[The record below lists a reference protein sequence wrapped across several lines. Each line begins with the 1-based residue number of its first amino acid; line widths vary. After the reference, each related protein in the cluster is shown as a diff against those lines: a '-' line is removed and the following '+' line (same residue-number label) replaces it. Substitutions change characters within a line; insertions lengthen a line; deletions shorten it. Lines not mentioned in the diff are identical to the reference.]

1 MCRVAHPLLF
11 YGVSILQES
20 FGMFPVLCRFF
31 VSILCV
37 IVCKVCDSARK
48 MCVFAHFFRGGV
60 IAYPLIIRELLFWH
74 GFCSITFMKYV

>member
-20 FGMFPVLCRFF
+20 FGMFPVLCRFC
-31 VSILCV
+31 VSLCV
-37 IVCKVCDSARK
+37 RCAIPHAKCAYSHT
-48 MCVFAHFFRGGV
+48 FSGGGV

-74 GFCSITFMKYV
+74 GFCSIAFMKYV